1 MQLFAKPVTKKVV
14 PSPSCSPPSSAAS
27 AAPSSTNA
35 LDGILD
41 PSGVLL
47 VPLTSLNSKQRR
59 LLRRKLGRD
68 PTPSDEDP
76 KGGKGSTLTPPP
88 SSTTAQNDSSLL
100 AKPGDA
106 AVSLSALSSRDKE
119 KLVRKLSR
127 PGGVGAPVVKT
138 PKKVKDLSHLTDEER
153 KRREEQRE
161 KGRIAR
167 EERERREKEGDAQ
180 EHRHPLNSERRRA
193 NKRRPSKG

>member
-1 MQLFAKPVTKKVV
+1 M
-14 PSPSCSPPSSAAS
+14 
-27 AAPSSTNA
+27 
-35 LDGILD
+35 
-41 PSGVLL
+41 
-47 VPLTSLNSKQRR
+47 
-59 LLRRKLGRD
+59 
-68 PTPSDEDP
+68 
-76 KGGKGSTLTPPP
+76 
-88 SSTTAQNDSSLL
+88 
-100 AKPGDA
+100 
-106 AVSLSALSSRDKE
+106 SSRDKE

-167 EERERREKEGDAQ
+167 EERERREKGGDAQ

-193 NKRRPSKG
+193 NKRRPSKGMRAAAAKKLKREEDGARGEWRKG